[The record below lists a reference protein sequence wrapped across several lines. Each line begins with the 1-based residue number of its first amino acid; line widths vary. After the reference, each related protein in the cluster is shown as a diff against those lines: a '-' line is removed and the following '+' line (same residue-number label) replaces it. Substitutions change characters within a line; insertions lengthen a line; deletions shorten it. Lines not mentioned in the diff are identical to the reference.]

1 MSGQDQPRYPDVEV
15 ALVGQDGNVFA
26 IIGRVTRALRKAG
39 HGEACDAFTDAMFAS
54 ASYDD
59 ALATVQQ
66 WVVVG

>member
-39 HGEACDAFTDAMFAS
+39 HGEACNAFTDAMFAS

-66 WVVVG
+66 WVAVG